1 MDRYE
6 LSKSDYISIL
16 KYYNIP
22 FKKSA
27 TIKEIKRLSENILAR
42 KMCKCIKKV
51 KRKTLN
57 EGNSIAIC
65 KKSIFQNKNIDFF
78 RFSCKKQ
85 NKLIPKKNTTI
96 KLRKYKNKK

>member
-1 MDRYE
+1 MDGYE

-22 FKKSA
+22 FKKNMS
-27 TIKEIKRLSENILAR
+27 IKKIKTLSENILAR

-51 KRKTLN
+51 KRKSFN

-78 RFSCKKQ
+78 KFSCKKI
-85 NKLIPKKNTTI
+85 NRLIPKKNTTI
-96 KLRKYKNKK
+96 KLRKYKNK

>member
-1 MDRYE
+1 MDRYA

-22 FKKSA
+22 FKQNMS
-27 TIKEIKRLSENILAR
+27 IKKIRTLSENILAR
-42 KMCKCIKKV
+42 KMCKCIKQV
-51 KRKTLN
+51 KRKTLK
-57 EGNSIAIC
+57 ESNSIAIC

-78 RFSCKKQ
+78 RFSCKKK

-96 KLRKYKNKK
+96 KLIKYKNK